1 MKQLLLAAR
10 CNIDLQAQGLT
21 ALQAAQRAGHAEI
34 ATLIRTTRRQR
45 EEEERRRKEEENRQK
60 EEEERR
66 QKEIRRQREEEARLR
81 KEEEERRKEEADF
94 CRVWREPI
102 ALLEKSKVN
111 ERKSGFGLRRPWMQE
126 IKETLFDFSKM
137 EEDAES
143 LAGVL
148 AAQQQVLST
157 DFAASQ
163 DSVVPPDGGGG
174 GALEGDAACEVDVE
188 RNMEHESVVEED
200 SLPGDM
206 SEEQWLC
213 ANSDNES
220 RNWTIWYTDEVRKW
234 YKHAV

>member
-1 MKQLLLAAR
+1 VETEGGR
-10 CNIDLQAQGLT
+10 T
-21 ALQAAQRAGHAEI
+21 ALQLAQEQGHADI
-34 ATLIRTTRRQR
+34 TTLIRNTRRQR

-60 EEEERR
+60 EEVERR

-94 CRVWREPI
+94 CRVWRGPI
-102 ALLEKSKVN
+102 ELLEKAKGN
-111 ERKSGFGLRRPWMQE
+111 ERKSAFGLRRPWMQE

-148 AAQQQVLST
+148 AAQQHVLST

-163 DSVVPPDGGGG
+163 DNVVPPDGGGG

-188 RNMEHESVVEED
+188 RNMEQESVVEED

-220 RNWTIWYTDEVRKW
+220 NNWTNGIQMKYASGISMRCEV
-234 YKHAV
+234 